1 MRCWLL
7 ISWKDSNWWLRTWC
21 SRVSRGMYLENDKY
35 SGIFTLSTLVKFE
48 LKQCTGWKTFRNQAW
63 ENLALVAKRGKTLP
77 RVQDTKCGKDGL
89 CQICK
94 PTNLRTWDPFLPEKL
109 LILHSRSRSSLSKF
123 AGNIT
128 VWSVNKRRLTGSFAE
143 TRGYYL

>member
-7 ISWKDSNWWLRTWC
+7 ISWKDSNWWPLTWC
-21 SRVSRGMYLENDKY
+21 SHVSRGTYLKNDSY
-35 SGIFTLSTLVKFE
+35 SGIFAVSTQGKFE
-48 LKQCTGWKTFRNQAW
+48 LKQCTGWKTFRNQAR
-63 ENLALVAKRGKTLP
+63 ENLALVAKRGKNLP
-77 RVQDTKCGKDGL
+77 RVQDTKRGNDGL

-94 PTNLRTWDPFLPEKL
+94 LTNLRTWGPFLPEKL
-109 LILHSRSRSSLSKF
+109 LFLHSRSRSPLSKF

-128 VWSVNKRRLTGSFAE
+128 VNKTRLTGSFAE